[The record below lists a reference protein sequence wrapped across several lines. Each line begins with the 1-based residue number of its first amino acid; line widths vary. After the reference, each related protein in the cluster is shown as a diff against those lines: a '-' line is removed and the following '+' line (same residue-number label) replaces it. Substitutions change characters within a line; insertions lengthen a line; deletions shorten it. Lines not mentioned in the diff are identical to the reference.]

1 MNKNI
6 DHFIIGTGF
15 LASKFKR
22 YHDFLKRNNTVV
34 YAAGISN
41 SLEVNKKKLHREIVK
56 IDNFLKKNQKKIIYI
71 STYSVTDSSRSKK
84 QYVKNKIKI
93 EKLIIKKSKDYLI
106 IRMPEIIGNSKNPN
120 TLTNFFY
127 ERVLKMKKFILFKNS
142 RRNLL
147 EVNDAIINTIKII
160 KLYKNKNK
168 IVNLL
173 NKKFYT
179 PLMIVK
185 TFENILNKKANFKFS
200 NLKKGKWT
208 LKENF
213 FVSPKKNYL
222 KKVLKIY
229 YT

>member
-1 MNKNI
+1 
-6 DHFIIGTGF
+6 
-15 LASKFKR
+15 
-22 YHDFLKRNNTVV
+22 
-34 YAAGISN
+34 
-41 SLEVNKKKLHREIVK
+41 
-56 IDNFLKKNQKKIIYI
+56 
-71 STYSVTDSSRSKK
+71 
-84 QYVKNKIKI
+84 
-93 EKLIIKKSKDYLI
+93 
-106 IRMPEIIGNSKNPN
+106 MPEIIGNSKNPN

-185 TFENILNKKANFKFS
+185 TFEYILNKKANFKFS